1 MVAGSNPALDAKVVH
16 DTNSELSTLT
26 PVHPTMLC
34 SIDYTRSSVKPFA
47 KDATKFY
54 LDLVFVPKNM
64 SNPLLMQAVTQA
76 EIRMQFFPRRDRNNN
91 IDIQHMQALVTAFN
105 AKQFT
110 DMYVEKFKVKIK
122 PCYFTY
128 TADQPSVGIVK
139 GTIVIDQTTR
149 QPIVYDEVSITSLSQ
164 IDPATGKEVPAIPM
178 AQLERQAARLREQ
191 RIKDGSWR
199 EITVPT
205 QPSLTLAA
213 QQAAEA
219 LASASASDV
228 LPY

>member
-1 MVAGSNPALDAKVVH
+1 
-16 DTNSELSTLT
+16 
-26 PVHPTMLC
+26 MLC

-54 LDLVFVPKNM
+54 LDLVFVPKNAV
-64 SNPLLMQAVTQA
+64 NPLLVNSVVQN
-76 EIRMQFFPRRDRNNN
+76 EIRMQFFPRRDRNGN
-91 IDIQHMQALVTAFN
+91 IDLAHMQSLVTAFN

-128 TADQPSVGIVK
+128 IADQPAAGIVK
-139 GTIVIDQTTR
+139 GTVVIDQTTR

-164 IDPATGKEVPAIPM
+164 IDPATGKEVPLVPM
-178 AQLERQAARLREQ
+178 TQLERQAARLREQ
-191 RIKDGSWR
+191 RIKDGTWR
-199 EITVPT
+199 EITTPT
-205 QPSLTLAA
+205 QPSATLAA

-219 LASASASDV
+219 LASASTSDP

>member
-1 MVAGSNPALDAKVVH
+1 
-16 DTNSELSTLT
+16 
-26 PVHPTMLC
+26 MLC

-54 LDLVFVPKNM
+54 LDLVFVPKNAV
-64 SNPLLMQAVTQA
+64 NPLLVNSVVQN
-76 EIRMQFFPRRDRNNN
+76 EIRMQFFPKRDRDNN
-91 IDIQHMQALVTAFN
+91 IDLAHMQALVAAFN

-110 DMYVEKFKVKIK
+110 DMYVEKFKIKIK

-128 TADQPSVGIVK
+128 IADQPAAGIVK
-139 GTIVIDQTTR
+139 GTVVIDQTTR

-164 IDPATGKEVPAIPM
+164 IDPATGKEVPLVPM
-178 AQLERQAARLREQ
+178 TQLERQAARLREQ
-191 RIKDGSWR
+191 RIKDGTWR
-199 EITVPT
+199 EITT
-205 QPSLTLAA
+205 SAQPSATLAA

-219 LASASASDV
+219 LASASTSNP

>member
-1 MVAGSNPALDAKVVH
+1 
-16 DTNSELSTLT
+16 
-26 PVHPTMLC
+26 MLC

-54 LDLVFVPKNM
+54 LDLTFVPKNAV
-64 SNPLLMQAVTQA
+64 NPLLVNSVVQN

-91 IDIQHMQALVTAFN
+91 IDLAHMQALVTAFN
-105 AKQFT
+105 TKQFT

-128 TADQPSVGIVK
+128 TYDDPAAGITK
-139 GTIVIDQTTR
+139 GAIVVDQTTH
-149 QPIVYDEVSITSLSQ
+149 QPIVYDEVSITSISQ
-164 IDPATGKEVPAIPM
+164 IDPATGKEVPMVPM
-178 AQLERQAARLREQ
+178 SQLERQAAKLRET
-191 RIKDGSWR
+191 RIKDGTWR
-199 EITVPT
+199 EITSQQ
-205 QPSLTLAA
+205 QPSAAFVA

-219 LASASASDV
+219 LASASASDP

>member
-1 MVAGSNPALDAKVVH
+1 
-16 DTNSELSTLT
+16 
-26 PVHPTMLC
+26 MLC

-54 LDLVFVPKNM
+54 LDLVFVPKNAV
-64 SNPLLMQAVTQA
+64 NPLLVNSVVQN
-76 EIRMQFFPRRDRNNN
+76 EIRMQFFPKRDRDNN
-91 IDIQHMQALVTAFN
+91 IDLAHMQALVAAFN

-110 DMYVEKFKVKIK
+110 DMYVEKFKIKIK

-128 TADQPSVGIVK
+128 IADQPAAGIVK
-139 GTIVIDQTTR
+139 GTVVIDQTTR

-164 IDPATGKEVPAIPM
+164 IDPATGKEVPLVPIT
-178 AQLERQAARLREQ
+178 QLERQAARLREQ
-191 RIKDGSWR
+191 RIKDGTWR
-199 EITVPT
+199 EITT
-205 QPSLTLAA
+205 SAQPSATLAA

-219 LASASASDV
+219 LASASTSNP

>member
-1 MVAGSNPALDAKVVH
+1 
-16 DTNSELSTLT
+16 
-26 PVHPTMLC
+26 MLC

-54 LDLVFVPKNM
+54 LDLVFVPKNAV
-64 SNPLLMQAVTQA
+64 NPALVHSIVQN

-91 IDIQHMQALVTAFN
+91 VDLTHMQALVTAFN

-110 DMYVEKFKVKIK
+110 DMYVEKFKIKIK

-128 TADQPSVGIVK
+128 IADQPAAGIVK
-139 GTIVIDQTTR
+139 GTVVIDQITR

-164 IDPATGKEVPAIPM
+164 IDPTTGKEVPLVPM
-178 AQLERQAARLREQ
+178 TQLERQAARLREQ
-191 RIKDGSWR
+191 RIKDGTWR
-199 EITVPT
+199 EIVAPI
-205 QPSLTLAA
+205 QPSATLAA
-213 QQAAEA
+213 QQAAES
-219 LASASASDV
+219 LAQASSDN

>member
-1 MVAGSNPALDAKVVH
+1 
-16 DTNSELSTLT
+16 
-26 PVHPTMLC
+26 MLC

-54 LDLVFVPKNM
+54 LDLVFVPKNAM
-64 SNPLLMQAVTQA
+64 NPLLVNSVVQNEM
-76 EIRMQFFPRRDRNNN
+76 RMQFFPRRDRDNN
-91 IDIQHMQALVTAFN
+91 IDLAHMQALVAAFN

-110 DMYVEKFKVKIK
+110 DMYVEKFKIKIK

-128 TADQPSVGIVK
+128 ITDQPTAGIVK
-139 GTIVIDQTTR
+139 GTVVIDQITR

-164 IDPATGKEVPAIPM
+164 IDPTTGKEVPLIPM

-191 RIKDGSWR
+191 RIKDGTWR
-199 EITVPT
+199 EITTPV
-205 QPSLTLAA
+205 QPSATLTA

-219 LASASASDV
+219 LASASASDS